1 MIDIQTLI
9 IWNGV
14 ALAVLGSLFLLYWFW
29 QARTG
34 GLLWWCLPFVFG
46 LMAAA
51 ASAGH
56 EVLPAVLAPRL
67 AVALIMLAYGAV
79 WQAARVFN
87 GHRGVMVPVVAVI
100 VVWGLLPGIGAPAAP
115 EAYVSS
121 VVRGL
126 VIGAF
131 NGLAAYEFWRGRR
144 EEPLPSRAALALI
157 LGANAVF
164 QVLSHLY
171 APVLPAPLGLG
182 PTEAWAAIAY
192 NLAVLLV
199 ALAVTI
205 LMVSLS
211 RERVAEQYHQL
222 ALHDSLTG
230 LLNRRAFDAAGAEN
244 RAPYAL
250 LVIDIDHFKKINDG
264 FGHHVGDA
272 VLVETARTLERCIRR
287 SDQAYRLGGEEFV
300 CRLPH
305 AALSQAQVVAE
316 RIRRAFE
323 QLIITVPEGEVQA
336 TLSVGVAACPDGM
349 RPQEELFADADAA
362 LYMAKQSGRNRVT
375 LSTYGT
381 AASPGTP
388 AAVAEIK
395 A

>member
-14 ALAVLGSLFLLYWFW
+14 ALAVLGSLFLFYWFW
-29 QARTG
+29 QSRTG

-46 LMAAA
+46 LLAAG

-56 EVLPAVLAPRL
+56 DALPDVLAPRL
-67 AVALIMLAYGAV
+67 AVVLIMLAYGAV

-87 GHRGVMVPVVAVI
+87 GHRGVLLPVVAVI
-100 VVWGLLPGIGAPAAP
+100 AVWCLLPGIGAPGAP

-131 NGLAAYEFWRGRR
+131 NGLAAYEFWRGRQ
-144 EEPLPSRAALALI
+144 EEPLPSRAALAAI

-164 QVLSHLY
+164 QVVSHLY

-222 ALHDSLTG
+222 ALHDQLTG
-230 LLNRRAFDAAGAEN
+230 LLNRRAFDAAGAESQ
-244 RAPYAL
+244 APYAL

-272 VLVETARTLERCIRR
+272 VLVEAARAIERCIRR
-287 SDQAYRLGGEEFV
+287 SDQAFRLGGEEFV

-305 AALSQAQVVAE
+305 AALGQAEVVAE

-323 QLIITVPEGEVQA
+323 ALIITLPEGEVHA
-336 TLSVGVAACPDGM
+336 TLSVGVAACADGG
-349 RPQEELFADADAA
+349 RPQDELFADADAA
-362 LYMAKQSGRNRVT
+362 LYIAKQSGRNRVT
-375 LSTYGT
+375 LSTYARPAVDT
-381 AASPGTP
+381 ATP
-388 AAVAEIK
+388 ARPQVGA
-395 A
+395 